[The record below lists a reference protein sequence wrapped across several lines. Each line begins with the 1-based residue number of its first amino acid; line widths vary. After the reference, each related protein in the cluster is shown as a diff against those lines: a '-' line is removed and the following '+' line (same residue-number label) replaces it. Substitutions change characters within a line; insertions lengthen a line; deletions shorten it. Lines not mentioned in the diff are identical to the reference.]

1 MIDLRDPDSGTHD
14 AAGVH
19 LWVFSPDLATVV
31 HAPPRSGVP
40 AYLAHMARIAPM
52 IAVAG
57 PSSFHY
63 SITGLDGVERSFDA
77 HVVVPVGDGRAV
89 VVEVWPH
96 GPEASRNAPGP
107 HPELAVG
114 LAKLDPA
121 LGATAALDTYL
132 HCMLRAAGTT
142 GVATL
147 RLAGDVALV
156 VAVAGGTDLVPG
168 RTYSAAHVRAAFPV
182 VLASAEPEDD
192 HVILGRP
199 AAGSGSTGWLGGA
212 ALRAAR
218 SPYGS
223 SYTTADHRR
232 FSGPAGPTKV
242 VYLDDDPGSLELL
255 VEFFRL
261 LPSLELVPVKN
272 EREAH
277 DAIALH
283 RPAVVVVDAWLGDR
297 SAEGLVREILGGS
310 HLEVPA
316 VVILS
321 ADANASTVA
330 RFRRLGITSYL
341 SKPID
346 LGHLFT
352 VVDALARG
360 DEREEGNGSN
370 ARTIA
375 AFGN

>member
-1 MIDLRDPDSGTHD
+1 VIDLRDPATRD

-31 HAPPRSGVP
+31 HASPRSGVP

-57 PSSFHY
+57 PATFHY

-77 HVVVPVGDGRAV
+77 HVVVPVGNGRAV
-89 VVEVWPH
+89 VVEVWPR
-96 GPEASRNAPGP
+96 GPEPSRNAPGP

-142 GVATL
+142 GVAAL

-168 RTYSAAHVRAAFPV
+168 RTYSVAHVRAAFPE
-182 VLASAEPEDD
+182 VLASAEPDDD
-192 HVILGRP
+192 HVILGGP

-223 SYTTADHRR
+223 SHTTADHRR
-232 FSGPAGPTKV
+232 SSGPAGPTKV

-277 DAIALH
+277 DA
-283 RPAVVVVDAWLGDR
+283 VVVDAWLGAR